1 MSARV
6 SPIPQAARPF
16 QGRRAGLV
24 SRTLAAMV
32 DLVVVVSAFWL
43 GYAAVSVVLFAV
55 EPVGFTFPD
64 VDLLVW
70 IVTEYA
76 LAVGYLTLGWSTSG
90 RTVGALVMGLRV
102 LGRNGS
108 PMRPVGAVL
117 RALFCV
123 LFPLG
128 LLWIVVS
135 AENRSLQDVV
145 LRTSVVYD
153 WHRRIPAAP
162 EISAPGQGPP

>member
-6 SPIPQAARPF
+6 SPIPHAARPY

-24 SRTLAAMV
+24 SRALAGAV
-32 DLVVVVSAFWL
+32 DLLVIVSAFWL
-43 GYAAVSVVLFAV
+43 GYAAVSAVLFV
-55 EPVGFTFPD
+55 VDPRGFDFPD
-64 VDLLVW
+64 VSLVGW
-70 IVTEYA
+70 LAAEYV
-76 LAVGYLTLGWSTSG
+76 LAVAYLTLGWSTSG

-102 LGRNGS
+102 LSYSGS
-108 PMRPVGAVL
+108 SMRPVGALL

-123 LFPLG
+123 TFPVG
-128 LLWIVVS
+128 VLWIVVS
-135 AENRSLQDVV
+135 AENRSLQDLV

-162 EISAPGQGPP
+162 EPAAPGPGPT

>member
-1 MSARV
+1 VSARV
-6 SPIPQAARPF
+6 SPIPHAARPY

-24 SRTLAAMV
+24 SRVLAAAV

-43 GYAAVSVVLFAV
+43 GYAAVSVALFAV
-55 EPVGFTFPD
+55 EPKDFHFPD
-64 VDLLVW
+64 VTLGGWVA
-70 IVTEYA
+70 TEYV
-76 LAVGYLTLGWSTSG
+76 LAVVYLTLGWSTSG
-90 RTVGALVMGLRV
+90 RTVGGLVMGLRV
-102 LGRNGS
+102 LNRSGDS
-108 PMRPVGAVL
+108 MRPVGALL

-123 LFPLG
+123 AFPFG

-153 WHRRIPAAP
+153 WHRRLSPTPEPTATSRGPA
-162 EISAPGQGPP
+162 

>member
-6 SPIPQAARPF
+6 SPIPHAARPY

-24 SRTLAAMV
+24 SRTLAGAV
-32 DLVVVVSAFWL
+32 DLAVVVSAFWL
-43 GYAAVSVVLFAV
+43 GYAAVSAALFIV
-55 EPVGFTFPD
+55 DPHRFDFPD
-64 VDLLVW
+64 VSLGGWLAA
-70 IVTEYA
+70 EYV

-102 LGRNGS
+102 LSYSGS
-108 PMRPVGAVL
+108 SMRPVGALL

-123 LFPLG
+123 TFPIG
-128 LLWIVVS
+128 VLWIVVS
-135 AENRSLQDVV
+135 AENRSLQDLV

-162 EISAPGQGPP
+162 VPAAPGPGHT